1 VNILL
6 IIVIS
11 VIAGLFLG
19 APFWVWIG
27 KLKAR
32 LETWETKEKAA
43 ITNREEEIKA
53 LFTGIHKLL
62 LKAEDK
68 AKADVGKAM
77 MGATQWNKTYKEQKL
92 SPNDQAGLDIL
103 AQAGF
108 VRDPETGQMVHQES
122 AVEAIP
128 AELHL

>member
-1 VNILL
+1 M
-6 IIVIS
+6 
-11 VIAGLFLG
+11 ADKTF
-19 APFWVWIG
+19 
-27 KLKAR
+27 
-32 LETWETKEKAA
+32 KEPKP
-43 ITNREEEIKA
+43 
-53 LFTGIHKLL
+53 
-62 LKAEDK
+62 
-68 AKADVGKAM
+68 
-77 MGATQWNKTYKEQKL
+77 